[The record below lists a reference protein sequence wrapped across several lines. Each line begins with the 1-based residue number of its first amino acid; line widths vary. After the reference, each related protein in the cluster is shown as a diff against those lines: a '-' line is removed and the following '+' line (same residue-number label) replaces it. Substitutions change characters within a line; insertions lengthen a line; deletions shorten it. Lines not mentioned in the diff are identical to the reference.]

1 MLSRLIG
8 KWYGVEAGNP
18 VEMEF
23 GANGH
28 VTYDVLVGERHHI
41 MLLTWRVE
49 GDVLISDQPS
59 HPQEVRTQFRFEADG
74 ALILANEGVET
85 RYFQEG
91 TPPGSN

>member
-1 MLSRLIG
+1 
-8 KWYGVEAGNP
+8 
-18 VEMEF
+18 
-23 GANGH
+23 
-28 VTYDVLVGERHHI
+28 